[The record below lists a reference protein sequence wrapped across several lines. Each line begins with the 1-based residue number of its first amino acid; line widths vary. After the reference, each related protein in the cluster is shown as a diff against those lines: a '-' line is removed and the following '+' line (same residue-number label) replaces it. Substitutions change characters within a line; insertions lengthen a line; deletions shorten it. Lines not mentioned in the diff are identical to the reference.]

1 MKYLK
6 VLFVVAAT
14 FNALFAFQGKYKGAE
29 AITANQLR
37 DYLTFIASDEL
48 EGRDTPSRGL
58 NTAAKF
64 IATNLSRWGIK
75 PGGDNGTY
83 FQKIELR
90 RSKIDVAQ
98 TCVDING
105 QKFWHGKD
113 FLGFGADGAATGK
126 LVFVGYGYRIA
137 KKNFNAFEGVDVKG
151 KIIVKYAG
159 RPEFISDA
167 DFTGKMGEDWD
178 GATSYGTRNGA
189 VGILLVPDFQ
199 SLATWDQTQRTQA
212 GKGSLQVEKFINPS
226 TPSLPTITLS
236 PRAVLALF
244 QGERMDGIRVM
255 NALASGDSIAGF
267 EFSEAKKV
275 SFTFSTTVEK
285 AWTQNVIGILEGSD
299 PSLKKEYLAIGA
311 HYDHVGMGTAM
322 DGDSIWNGADDDGSG
337 TVSVLSIAEALA
349 KGSRPK
355 RSTLFVWHVGE
366 EKGLWGSHYF
376 VNNPTVPI
384 KDIVAQL
391 NIDMVGRSKKD
402 GDADPRNKSLS
413 GPNEVYV
420 IGSQMMSSALGNL
433 SESVNK
439 SFINL
444 KFNYTYDDPNDPN
457 RFFFR
462 SDHFNYAQKGIPIIF
477 YFDGEH
483 EDYHQRGDEVQKIDF
498 EKMQKI
504 ARTVY
509 AMAWELAGDMKRPKV
524 DKELPKELKE

>member
-1 MKYLK
+1 MKYQKL
-6 VLFVVAAT
+6 LFVVVAT

-64 IATNLSRWGIK
+64 LAVNLSRWGIK
-75 PGGDNGTY
+75 PAGDNGTY

-90 RSKIDVAQ
+90 RSKINVAQ
-98 TCVDING
+98 SWVDING

-113 FLGFGADGAATGK
+113 FLGTGADGTLSGK
-126 LVFVGYGYRIA
+126 LVFVGYGYRLP

-159 RPEFISDA
+159 LPKFISNA

-189 VGILLVPDFQ
+189 VGILLIPDFQ
-199 SLATWDQTQRTQA
+199 TLAAWEQTQRFQS
-212 GKGSLQVEKFINPS
+212 GSGSVQVEKFINAT

-236 PRAVLALF
+236 PRAVLSLF
-244 QGERMDGIRVM
+244 QDEKMNGNSVM
-255 NALASGDSIAGF
+255 NALAGSDSIAGF
-267 EFSEAKKV
+267 EFAEAKKV
-275 SFTFSTTVEK
+275 SITLTNVVEK
-285 AWTQNVIGILEGSD
+285 EWTQNVVGILEGSD
-299 PSLKKEYLAIGA
+299 ASLKKEYVAVGA
-311 HYDHVGMGTAM
+311 HYDHIGVGTAV
-322 DGDSIWNGADDDGSG
+322 DGDSIRNGADDDGSG
-337 TVSVLSIAEALA
+337 TVSVLSIAEALV
-349 KGSRPK
+349 KGPRPK
-355 RSTLFVWHVGE
+355 RSVLFVWHAGE
-366 EKGLWGSHYF
+366 EKGLWGSRYF
-376 VNNPTVPI
+376 VNNPTVPL
-384 KDIVAQL
+384 KDIITQL
-391 NIDMVGRSKKD
+391 NIDMVGRSKKE
-402 GDADPRNKSLS
+402 GDSNPRNKELS

-420 IGSQMMSSALGNL
+420 IGSQMMSSQLGYL
-433 SESVNK
+433 SESVNR
-439 SFINL
+439 SFLNL

-504 ARTVY
+504 ARTIY
-509 AMAWELAGDMKRPKV
+509 AMAWELAGDLKRPKI